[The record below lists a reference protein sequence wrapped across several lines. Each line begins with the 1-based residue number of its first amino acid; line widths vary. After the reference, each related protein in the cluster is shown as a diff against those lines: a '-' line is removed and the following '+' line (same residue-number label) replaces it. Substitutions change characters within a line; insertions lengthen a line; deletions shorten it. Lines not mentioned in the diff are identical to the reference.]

1 MAIDRLGWKRR
12 LAHLAG
18 RWRTGGPRRQVLL
31 YHAVEGGEWALT
43 GRLFR
48 AQMEWLAA
56 QTLALPLDALLEG
69 PASTR
74 PGVAI
79 TFDDGYA
86 CLVETA
92 LPILADLGLTAT
104 VYLNTGWIGDRERRP
119 SDPSLGHY
127 PGEEYMR
134 WADVEL
140 LAAAGWTIGSHG
152 VEHLDL
158 TRTPDAV
165 TDQELSE
172 SRQTIEMRLGLP
184 CRHFS
189 YTWGRHTPA
198 LRRRVAAAGYR
209 YAAAGHHAPLS
220 AGDDPLAFPRIN
232 IDHRYSLADYQA
244 ILRGDWDYLG
254 WVQRARAWRG

>member
-1 MAIDRLGWKRR
+1 MAVDRLGWKRR
-12 LAHLAG
+12 LAHLTG
-18 RWRTGGPRRQVLL
+18 RWRAGGPRRQVLL
-31 YHAVEGGEWALT
+31 YHAVEGGVWALT
-43 GRLFR
+43 EKVFR
-48 AQMEWLAA
+48 TQMEWLAA
-56 QTLALPLDALLEG
+56 EIQVLPLDPLLEG
-69 PASTR
+69 SGSAHS
-74 PGVAI
+74 GVAI

-92 LPILADLGLTAT
+92 LPILAELGLTAT

-127 PGEEYMR
+127 PGEQFMR
-134 WADVEL
+134 WADVERL
-140 LAAAGWTIGSHG
+140 VLAGWTIGSHG

-158 TRTPDAV
+158 TRMPAAV
-165 TDQELSE
+165 TDRELNT
-172 SRQTIEMRLGLP
+172 SRQTIESRLGLP
-184 CRHFS
+184 GRHFS

-209 YAAAGHHAPLS
+209 HAAAGHHAPLS

-232 IDHRYSLADYQA
+232 IAQEYDLADFQA